1 MHLPR
6 LPHLPHLLRAATL
19 ALFAVLA
26 GSTAGASSA
35 NAGVSAASGIETTQR
50 NIQGIIT
57 AVEPTSL
64 TIAPVASQ
72 KRHTVTGKIDPKR
85 TRLLVDGKL
94 SKISDLQITF
104 TAQAE
109 LGLDDVWVTVRADST
124 P

>member
-1 MHLPR
+1 MHVLSG
-6 LPHLPHLLRAATL
+6 LATA
-19 ALFAVLA
+19 ALFALVL
-26 GSTAGASSA
+26 GSSTLG
-35 NAGVSAASGIETTQR
+35 AASQVGTTQR

-64 TIAPVASQ
+64 TIAPVATQ
-72 KRHTVTGKIDPKR
+72 KRHTVTGKIDPKK
-85 TRLLVDGKL
+85 TRVLVDGKL
-94 SKISDLQITF
+94 AKIADLQITY

>member
-1 MHLPR
+1 MHIRTAALIT
-6 LPHLPHLLRAATL
+6 LLGG
-19 ALFAVLA
+19 LA
-26 GSTAGASSA
+26 GSTTLAAPSRAGQVA
-35 NAGVSAASGIETTQR
+35 TTQR

-64 TIAPVASQ
+64 TIAPVATQ
-72 KRHTVTGKIDPKR
+72 KRHTVTGKIDPQK
-85 TRLLVDGKL
+85 TRVLVDGKV
-94 SKISDLQITF
+94 SKIADLQITY